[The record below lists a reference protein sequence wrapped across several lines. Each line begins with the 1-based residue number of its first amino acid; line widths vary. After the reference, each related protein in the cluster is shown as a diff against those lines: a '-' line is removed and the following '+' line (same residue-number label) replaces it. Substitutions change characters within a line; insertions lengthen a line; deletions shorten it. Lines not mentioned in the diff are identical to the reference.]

1 VTRCSFVARRA
12 SRSSSASSRRVTE
25 SHSTDG
31 GVPPARRAVAP
42 QRHTGA
48 SGRLRDRLAD
58 AVQDRT
64 LAGRPARHPR
74 CNSTRTA
81 AQSICRIAA
90 GRTHG
95 APTLRLARW
104 PSRAC
109 CAARA
114 RCRNV
119 ALVLPFVAKSRE
131 REIIDVLARHTGRP
145 RSTTRLAACT
155 STPARTADVTAFNAD
170 MNCIC
175 GHTDRDHVA
184 GGRCR
189 VPDCPC
195 EHFQPGDTLSAIYTQ
210 KQRDS
215 PERNDR

>member
-1 VTRCSFVARRA
+1 MLLRCQTGESIVERKFAPRNGKSFHGRGCPPRPAGL
-12 SRSSSASSRRVTE
+12 SR
-25 SHSTDG
+25 
-31 GVPPARRAVAP
+31 P
-42 QRHTGA
+42 
-48 SGRLRDRLAD
+48 
-58 AVQDRT
+58 T

>member
-1 VTRCSFVARRA
+1 MTRCSFVARRA

-31 GVPPARRAVAP
+31 GVHPGQQGCRAPLLPDGQHGTPVATPLERRHSRFVELPP
-42 QRHTGA
+42 
-48 SGRLRDRLAD
+48 
-58 AVQDRT
+58 
-64 LAGRPARHPR
+64 
-74 CNSTRTA
+74 
-81 AQSICRIAA
+81 

-95 APTLRLARW
+95 APTLRLAQW
-104 PSRAC
+104 PSSAC